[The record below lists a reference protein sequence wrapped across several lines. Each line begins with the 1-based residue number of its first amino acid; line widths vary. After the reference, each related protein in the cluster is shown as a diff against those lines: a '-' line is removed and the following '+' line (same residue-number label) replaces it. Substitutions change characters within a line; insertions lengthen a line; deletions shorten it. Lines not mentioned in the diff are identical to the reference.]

1 MATQNALPRPTYRG
15 QPDKRR
21 AIARAARAVF
31 GREGYGGASVDEIAA
46 AAGVSK
52 RTIYNH
58 YVDKEQLFQSVILEG
73 SAMVAETHTQL
84 ADRHLRKIIDVE
96 EDLVAFALELANS
109 PTAFEGHFALVRT
122 IQAEA
127 ARIPPAV
134 LQAWQ
139 DTGPRAFQ
147 RELARYLGG
156 MADRGLLVVDDAE
169 TAAVHFNL
177 LTFVNVVQRSF
188 YGAGPLAEAETVEL
202 VEGGVRAF
210 LRIYGPARTSGEI
223 PQSDTGGVDQP

>member
-1 MATQNALPRPTYRG
+1 MTTDNATPRRVYRG

-21 AIARAARAVF
+21 AIAHAARAVF
-31 GREGYGGASVDEIAA
+31 GREGYSGASVDEIAA

-73 SAMVAETHTQL
+73 SAMVARTHTQI

-96 EDLVAFALELANS
+96 EDLLAFALELANS

-127 ARIPPAV
+127 ARIPAAV

-147 RELARYLGG
+147 RELARCLRR
-156 MADRGLLVVDDAE
+156 MADCGLLVVEDAE
-169 TAAVHFNL
+169 DAAVHFNL
-177 LTFVNVVQRSF
+177 LTFVSVVQRSF
-188 YGAGPLAEAETVEL
+188 YGAVPLAEAEIDDL
-202 VEGGVRAF
+202 VKGGVRAF
-210 LRIYGPARTSGEI
+210 LRIYGPAGR
-223 PQSDTGGVDQP
+223 D